1 MGRVVKVV
9 LAFHSSFWEERGLTN
24 LSFLHARGESFPTWW
39 TTRPVATPILVGWAG
54 GPPAE
59 RLSMKR
65 SDFILNEAIR
75 SLANALK
82 IEAHALEQR
91 IEASFVMDWQSD
103 PFSLGAYSY
112 VPVGGI
118 TAPILLAEPVS
129 DTLFFAG
136 EATNTEGNAGTMHGA
151 IQTGYR
157 AAEEVLSVA
166 WRPQAA

>member
-1 MGRVVKVV
+1 
-9 LAFHSSFWEERGLTN
+9 
-24 LSFLHARGESFPTWW
+24 
-39 TTRPVATPILVGWAG
+39 
-54 GPPAE
+54 
-59 RLSMKR
+59 MKR